1 MKIDEG
7 IVIGKRFCI
16 VRLNAEIKM
25 NCNQSDYE
33 KRNKSVGSK
42 SYVQK
47 KIKGKQMTVRE
58 KKGKFFQ
65 EVSGLWSFFCTCNS
79 AFSRCLGSDA
89 AML

>member
-7 IVIGKRFCI
+7 IVIGKRFCV

-58 KKGKFFQ
+58 KKESFFKRSVGC
-65 EVSGLWSFFCTCNS
+65 EVSSVHVILLS
-79 AFSRCLGSDA
+79 LDV
-89 AML
+89 